1 MQTASAGFTAE
12 ETDSVRKIAQNLQVS
27 WKKFSTLGNRTFT
40 IGVSLIGGTDIIGI
54 NPGSIGSPGNYQ
66 YFDESTRVLSLAW
79 ERALP
84 MPLGGLSKGLFEAEL
99 ENTSGRFTPRY
110 MGGSSELYTAIL
122 PRRPVV
128 GSAGFEIN
136 GVTETVPQFAGIIT
150 RQPEVSVR
158 DKRVHIMG
166 ADYTDFFQN
175 RFLDQEV
182 MFTGMRSDEVFEDL
196 LQSMGLS
203 TAQYVLDAGI
213 NIIPFGLFESGTRY
227 SHIFNQLA
235 EAEMGQF
242 YQDETG
248 VFRFENR
255 QHWDSSPH
263 NSVSQVLYTS
273 QVIDAEAPSDDHIV
287 NVVEI
292 KANLRSKQPN
302 QVIFTLG
309 VPLLMSPGNST
320 LWVDFEDPILEADS
334 PVMIANSQEDGS
346 GTDVTSS
353 ATVASASVF
362 AQAAKYI
369 LRNNSSDNIYL
380 TSFSVSGRPAKV
392 YSELYSRTQDDSS
405 VTAFEER
412 PLVIE
417 NDYIQSQSWADS
429 LSRMILEDY
438 SDPENLQTITIRA
451 IPTLQL
457 GDLVSWQ
464 GRHWRIFGMRN
475 QLSPATG
482 FIQEL
487 KLLQRQITSYFR
499 IGISTIGGTDKI
511 AP

>member
-1 MQTASAGFTAE
+1 MQVASAGFTAE
-12 ETDSVRKIAQNLQVS
+12 ETDEVRKITQNLQVS

-54 NPGSIGSPGNYQ
+54 NPGAIGSPGNYQ
-66 YFDESTRVLSLAW
+66 YFDESNRVLSLAW
-79 ERALP
+79 ERSLN
-84 MPLGGLSKGLFEAEL
+84 MPVGGLSQGMAEAEL

-110 MGGSSELYTAIL
+110 MGGSSELFTSVL
-122 PRRPVV
+122 PRRPFIIN
-128 GSAGFEIN
+128 AGFEVG
-136 GVTETVPQFAGIIT
+136 GVGENIPQFSGILT

-166 ADYTDFFQN
+166 ADYVDFFQN

-182 MFTGMRSDEVFEDL
+182 MFTALRSDQIFEDL

-203 TAQYVLDAGI
+203 TAQYELDTGI
-213 NIIPFGLFESGTRY
+213 NIIPFGLFASGTRY

-235 EAEMGQF
+235 EAENGQF

-263 NSVSQVLYTS
+263 NSVSQVIYTS
-273 QVIDAEAPSDDHIV
+273 QVLDAEAPSEDHII

-292 KANLRSKQPN
+292 KAKLRAKQPN

-309 VPLLMSPGNST
+309 IPLLMEPGSST
-320 LWVDFEDPILEADS
+320 LWVDFEDPILEADA
-334 PVMIANSQEDGS
+334 PVIIANSNEDGS
-346 GTDVTSS
+346 GTDKSSSISVTSS
-353 ATVASASVF
+353 SVF

-369 LRNNSSDNIYL
+369 LRNNSVGNVYI

-405 VTAFEER
+405 VTSGASNGDSIVKCVSSVTA
-412 PLVIE
+412 VI
-417 NDYIQSQSWADS
+417 
-429 LSRMILEDY
+429 
-438 SDPENLQTITIRA
+438 T
-451 IPTLQL
+451 
-457 GDLVSWQ
+457 
-464 GRHWRIFGMRN
+464 
-475 QLSPATG
+475 
-482 FIQEL
+482 
-487 KLLQRQITSYFR
+487 K
-499 IGISTIGGTDKI
+499 
-511 AP
+511 